1 MAKCHRHSCIKDYA
15 VSSLT
20 YIPDLTFVETRRNSY
35 LQTES
40 RLIWFKKVKVTFAF
54 PKYLLFWNILCRL
67 PVPPSVSRVFHWAK
81 FSLDSQNSKS
91 NGNRSVL
98 STRRRFLVSYRLTR
112 CFLRILSHD
121 EMAMIVAIAFRSSN
135 HSWKRRARNFL
146 NKDGQASFM
155 SDVIPY
161 KRKFRGSL
169 YRIFEAN
176 RILLASIYTW
186 DKKLGKL
193 AKMIK
198 VISMQ
203 GYACRSNCLSFIMH
217 RVT

>member
-40 RLIWFKKVKVTFAF
+40 FQSTCPFGTFFAVCRCLH
-54 PKYLLFWNILCRL
+54 PYLACFIGG
-67 PVPPSVSRVFHWAK
+67 K
-81 FSLDSQNSKS
+81 FSLGSQNSKS
-91 NGNRSVL
+91 NGNCSVL
-98 STRRRFLVSYRLTR
+98 STRRRFLISYRLTR
-112 CFLRILSHD
+112 CFSRISSSTRWQWSLRL
-121 EMAMIVAIAFRSSN
+121 RC
-135 HSWKRRARNFL
+135 NFL

-155 SDVIPY
+155 SDVILY

-169 YRIFEAN
+169 CHIFEGN
-176 RILLASIYTW
+176 RILLALIYTW
-186 DKKLGKL
+186 VKKLGKL

-198 VISMQ
+198 VIGMQ